1 MSEKEN
7 LKTLKTSSLIL
18 NKVNYLEN
26 KKDGLRNKK
35 CRLS

>member
-1 MSEKEN
+1 MSGKEN

-26 KKDGLRNKK
+26 KKRWIKK
-35 CRLS
+35 QKM